1 VRWRHWFLRDSP
13 DVLGLLVAQG
23 RVTIEALES
32 FDRWAAGDAGE
43 ARHVRALEHSGD
55 AARRAVVAA
64 LRRAFMT
71 PIEPEDLFEMSELI
85 DSILNQAKNIVRE
98 AEVLDMAPDGPM
110 AAMSHLALVGMQQL
124 ALAFPN
130 LSTKPEAATDAA
142 DAAIHQ
148 QRLMEREYRVA
159 MSKLLEAHDLREVM
173 GRRELYRRY
182 ARMGEGIEE
191 VADRIWYAVVK
202 RA

>member
-1 VRWRHWFLRDSP
+1 VRWRHWFLHDSP
-13 DVLGLLVAQG
+13 DVLGLLVAQS
-23 RVTIEALES
+23 RVTVEALES
-32 FDRWAAGDAGE
+32 FDRWAGGDADE
-43 ARHVRALEHSGD
+43 ARHVRVLEHSGD
-55 AARRAVVAA
+55 TARRAVVAA

-71 PIEPEDLFEMSELI
+71 PVEPEDLFELSELI

-98 AEVLDMAPDGPM
+98 AEVLDMAPDEPM

-124 ALAFPN
+124 ALALPN

-142 DAAIHQ
+142 DVAIHQ
-148 QRLMEREYRVA
+148 QRRMEREYRVA
-159 MSKLLEAHDLREVM
+159 MSKLLEAHDFREVM

-182 ARMGEGIEE
+182 ARMGDGIEE
-191 VADRIWYAVVK
+191 VADRIWYTVVK